1 MMKCPTGSTTSKTL
15 PFPVPVYRSLSG
27 HPIVLPIDAVCF
39 LDLTPVKQVKS
50 ANYARFF
57 MNYARK

>member
-1 MMKCPTGSTTSKTL
+1 
-15 PFPVPVYRSLSG
+15 VYRSLSG